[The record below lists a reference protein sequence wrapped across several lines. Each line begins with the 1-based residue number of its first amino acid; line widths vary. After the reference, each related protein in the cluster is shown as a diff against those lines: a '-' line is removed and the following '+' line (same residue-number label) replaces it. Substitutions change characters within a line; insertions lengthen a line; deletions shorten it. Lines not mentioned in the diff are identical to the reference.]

1 MRTIFRLPHRLL
13 AVLFAATGALAS
25 AQSQN
30 EPALPATSE
39 LQTVVVHGEQPGPG
53 MWKISKGDHTLWI
66 LGTLSPLP
74 KDMTWRAKD
83 VEDVI
88 ASSQAVL
95 NPPRIDVKADVG
107 FFGKLRLLP
116 SLIAVRDN
124 PNHATLQQV
133 LPPDLYARWMT
144 LKDKYFG
151 AGRGRNIETWRPI
164 FAALELYNEAI
175 KKSGLTRS
183 DVASDVVRAASK
195 RANIEPTS
203 ATVKMK
209 VEDPHAAVK
218 EFKSGS
224 MDDLDCFRKT
234 IEHIESDLGT
244 MTARANAW
252 ATGDIDTL
260 RKMPYTDLRESCL
273 AAVAD
278 TELAHELG
286 FSNIDS
292 RVQQA
297 WLDAASAALDKNAE
311 TFARLP
317 MSELLRP
324 DGYLAKLQARGYS
337 IEAPDATPED
347 DATAH

>member
-1 MRTIFRLPHRLL
+1 MPTPSRLL
-13 AVLFAATGALAS
+13 AFFAATFIALAAG
-25 AQSQN
+25 AQTPN
-30 EPALPATSE
+30 EPQPASELPA
-39 LQTVVVHGEQPGPG
+39 VVVTGEQPGPG
-53 MWKISKGDHTLWI
+53 LWKVSKGDHVLWI

-74 KDMTWRAKD
+74 KNMTWRAKD

-88 ASSQAVL
+88 AQAQAVL

-107 FFGKLRLLP
+107 FWGKLRLLP

-124 PNHATLQQV
+124 PGHKTLQDV

-144 LKDKYFG
+144 LKDKYIG
-151 AGRGRNIETWRPI
+151 RGRGRNIETWRPI
-164 FAALELYNEAI
+164 FAALELYNAAI
-175 KKSGLTRS
+175 KETGLTRS
-183 DVASDVVRAASK
+183 DVASDVVREAAK

-203 ATVKMK
+203 STVKMK

-218 EFKSGS
+218 EFKGGS

-234 IEHIESDLGT
+234 LDHIEADLGT

-252 ATGDIDTL
+252 ATGDIETL
-260 RKMPYTDLRESCL
+260 RKMPYTDLRETCL

-278 TELAHELG
+278 TQLAHELG
-286 FSNIDS
+286 FSNIDE
-292 RVQQA
+292 RVQDA
-297 WLDAASAALDKNAE
+297 WLDTAAAALDKNAV

-337 IEAPDATPED
+337 VEAPDAE
-347 DATAH
+347 DATP